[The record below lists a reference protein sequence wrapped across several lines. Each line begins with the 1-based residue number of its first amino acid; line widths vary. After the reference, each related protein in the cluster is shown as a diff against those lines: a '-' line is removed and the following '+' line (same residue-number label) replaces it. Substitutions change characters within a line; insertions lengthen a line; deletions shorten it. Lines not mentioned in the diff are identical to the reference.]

1 MNGENYHRKQIFFDR
16 WAPNYDW
23 LLTTI
28 FYQAIHQRLLS
39 LICLP
44 HPLSI
49 LDLGCGTGKL
59 LNRLAGENHKIKGIG
74 LDFSSEMIQ
83 QARNNKKNR
92 PQLIF
97 IQGNAESMPFAN
109 NQFDAVF
116 NSISFLHYR
125 YPQRVFAE
133 VSRVL
138 KPQGHYYLAD
148 WQGLNCR
155 YFPFSPAGIH
165 FYPLEQRET
174 FGVAVGLDCLGHHN
188 LLAGVWLS
196 IFSKSRI
203 Y

>member
-1 MNGENYHRKQIFFDR
+1 MDTRKYYRKQLFFDR

-39 LICLP
+39 FIYPP
-44 HPLSI
+44 HPLRI

-59 LNRLAGENHKIKGIG
+59 LNRLAQENPRIKGIG
-74 LDFSSEMIQ
+74 LDFSAEMIK
-83 QARNNKKNR
+83 QAQNNKKYR
-92 PQLIF
+92 SQLIF
-97 IQGNAESMPFAN
+97 IQGNADSMPFAN
-109 NQFDAVF
+109 GQFDAVF

-148 WQGLNCR
+148 WQGLNCH

-165 FYPLEQRET
+165 FYSLQERET
-174 FGVAVGLDCLGHHN
+174 LGLSVGLDCLGHHN
-188 LLAGVWLS
+188 LLVGVWLS
-196 IFSKSRI
+196 IFSKSSSI
-203 Y
+203 

>member
-1 MNGENYHRKQIFFDR
+1 MDERNYNLKQIFFDR

-28 FYQAIHQRLLS
+28 FYQSIHRRLLS
-39 LICLP
+39 FID
-44 HPLSI
+44 LSHLVNI

-59 LNRLAGENHKIKGIG
+59 LNRLVQDNPAIKGIG
-74 LDFSSEMIQ
+74 LDFSPEMIK
-83 QARNNKKNR
+83 QARNNKKYR
-92 PQLIF
+92 SQLIF

-133 VSRVL
+133 ISRVL

-148 WQGLNCR
+148 WQGLNCH
-155 YFPFSPAGIH
+155 YFPFSPGGIH
-165 FYPLEQRET
+165 FYSLQQRENL
-174 FGVAVGLDCLGHHN
+174 GLAVGLDCLGHYN

-196 IFSKSRI
+196 IFSKSADF
-203 Y
+203 